1 MARTWPWQ
9 RVAQSAR
16 HSLRTFRHSPLAE
29 ISGALGDLGTLLPL
43 MAALA
48 LQGSVS
54 LSSTLVFSGLFN
66 VVTGIWFG
74 LPLPVQPMKAIAAA
88 AIAEN
93 ASLRDTVA
101 AGALVSSAVL
111 LLAVTGLL
119 RRLAD
124 IVPLPVVKGIQLG
137 AGLSLVISAGSSSL
151 LGGLSWI
158 HHPSVLDN
166 RLWALAAFV
175 GLVLTQRMAPADTAS
190 PARTALFL
198 PYALVVFLVGLVV
211 AIVAST
217 LPHLGAVDRHLP
229 HFAVWH
235 PHIRLPHWLDSHA
248 WAMAIAQLP
257 LTTLNS
263 VVAVS
268 ALAEELFA
276 PSLLSPLALSSSFTP
291 TTSVTA
297 FGCSVGAMN
306 LVGCWFGAMP
316 VCHGAG
322 GLAVQYRFGARSGAS
337 VILLGTAKLLLGLF
351 LGETLLDLLRAFPR
365 SLLGVLVLASGLEL
379 ASAGASLN
387 THPQG
392 GQGGQEDGSS
402 RDGSIT
408 QDGSFTSRQKRE
420 RWTVML
426 MTAGCLL
433 AFKNDAVG
441 FLAGLVCHGAY
452 RLADKLEARNS
463 SLRNRLRRPGHGEH
477 TALLS

>member
-9 RVAQSAR
+9 RVANSAR
-16 HSLRTFRHSPLAE
+16 HNQQTLRHSPLAE

-66 VVTGIWFG
+66 IATGLWFG
-74 LPLPVQPMKAIAAA
+74 IPLPVQPMKAIAAA
-88 AIAEN
+88 AIAEG

-101 AGALVSSAVL
+101 AGALVSAAVL

-124 IVPLPVVKGIQLG
+124 VVPVPVVKGIQLG
-137 AGLSLVISAGSSSL
+137 AGLSLVISAGSGSL
-151 LGGLSWI
+151 LGNLGWFE
-158 HHPSVLDN
+158 HPSVFDN
-166 RLWALAAFV
+166 RLWALAAFI
-175 GLVLTQRMAPADTAS
+175 GLVLTQRMAPSSTPSGHAGG
-190 PARTALFL
+190 PLFL
-198 PYALVVFLVGLVV
+198 PYALVVFVVGLVIS
-211 AIVAST
+211 IVVSA
-217 LPHLGAVDRHLP
+217 LHAHLP
-229 HFAVWH
+229 HFHIWH
-235 PHIRLPHWLDSHA
+235 PHIVLPHWLDSHA

-268 ALAEELFA
+268 ALAEELFT
-276 PSLLSPLALSSSFTP
+276 PSLLSSLSSSSFTP
-291 TTSVTA
+291 ATSVTA

-306 LVGCWFGAMP
+306 LIGCWFGAMP

-337 VILLGTAKLLLGLF
+337 VVLLGLVKLLLGLF
-351 LGETLLDLLRAFPR
+351 LGETLLDLLRIFPR
-365 SLLGVLVLASGLEL
+365 SLLGVLVLAAGLEL

-387 THPQG
+387 TYSHG
-392 GQGGQEDGSS
+392 GNDNTEEGGSYT
-402 RDGSIT
+402 SI
-408 QDGSFTSRQKRE
+408 QKRE

-441 FLAGLVCHGAY
+441 FVAGLVCHGAY
-452 RLADKLEARNS
+452 RLADYLEARRSN
-463 SLRNRLRRPGHGEH
+463 RNRLRRPGHGESR
-477 TALLS
+477 ALLS

>member
-1 MARTWPWQ
+1 MTRTWPWQ

-16 HSLRTFRHSPLAE
+16 HNMDVLRRSPLAE

-54 LSSTLVFSGLFN
+54 LSSTLVFSGLYN
-66 VVTGIWFG
+66 LATGLWFG
-74 LPLPVQPMKAIAAA
+74 IPLPVQPMKAIAAA
-88 AIAEN
+88 AIAEG

-101 AGALVSSAVL
+101 AGALVSSAVM

-124 IVPLPVVKGIQLG
+124 VVPLPVVKGIQLG
-137 AGLSLVISAGSSSL
+137 AGLSLVISAGNSNL
-151 LGGLSWI
+151 LGGLGWLDR
-158 HHPSVLDN
+158 PSVLDN

-175 GLVLTQRMAPADTAS
+175 GLVLTQRMTPSSRAGGP
-190 PARTALFL
+190 LFL
-198 PYALVVFLVGLVV
+198 PYALAVFVVGLILALVV
-211 AIVAST
+211 AV
-217 LPHLGAVDRHLP
+217 LHVGGAGQHHLP
-229 HFAVWH
+229 HFAIWR
-235 PHIRLPHWLDSHA
+235 PHVALPRWLDSRA

-268 ALAEELFA
+268 ALAEELFVST
-276 PSLLSPLALSSSFTP
+276 PSLPASLSSAPFTP
-291 TTSVTA
+291 ATSVTA

-306 LVGCWFGAMP
+306 LIGCWFGAMP

-337 VILLGTAKLLLGLF
+337 VMILGAAKMLLGLF
-351 LGETLLDLLRAFPR
+351 LGETLLDLLRVFPR
-365 SLLGVLVLASGLEL
+365 SLLGVLVLAAGLEL

-387 THPQG
+387 TLRENGNEGEDVQG
-392 GQGGQEDGSS
+392 GSY
-402 RDGSIT
+402 T
-408 QDGSFTSRQKRE
+408 AVQKRE

-441 FLAGLVCHGAY
+441 FVAGLVCHGAY
-452 RLADKLEARNS
+452 RLADELEARRSNHN
-463 SLRNRLRRPGHGEH
+463 RNRRPGHGESR
-477 TALLS
+477 ALLS

>member
-16 HSLRTFRHSPLAE
+16 YSRHTLRRSPLAE

-43 MAALA
+43 MAAVA

-66 VVTGIWFG
+66 ILTGIWFG

-88 AIAEN
+88 AIADS

-119 RRLAD
+119 RRLAGV
-124 IVPLPVVKGIQLG
+124 VPLPVVKGIQLG
-137 AGLSLVISAGSSSL
+137 AGLSLVISAGNNSL
-151 LGGLSWI
+151 LGSLSWLN
-158 HHPSVLDN
+158 HPSVLDN

-190 PARTALFL
+190 PARSTLFL
-198 PYALVVFLVGLVV
+198 PYALVVFLIGLVIS
-211 AIVAST
+211 IVASVLHIGT
-217 LPHLGAVDRHLP
+217 ASRHLP
-229 HFAVWH
+229 HFVVWH
-235 PHIRLPHWLDSHA
+235 PHIVLPHWLDSRA
-248 WAMAIAQLP
+248 WTMAIAQLP
-257 LTTLNS
+257 LTMLNS

-276 PSLLSPLALSSSFTP
+276 PPVLSSLALSSSFTP

-297 FGCSVGAMN
+297 FGCSVGVMN

-337 VILLGTAKLLLGLF
+337 VILLGAAKLLLGLF

-365 SLLGVLVLASGLEL
+365 SLLGVLVLAAGLEL

-387 THPQG
+387 THLEGDG
-392 GQGGQEDGSS
+392 GDGSNIQGCS
-402 RDGSIT
+402 YT
-408 QDGSFTSRQKRE
+408 ANQKRE

-441 FLAGLVCHGAY
+441 FVAGLLCHGAY
-452 RLADKLEARNS
+452 RLADKLEARRS
-463 SLRNRLRRPGHGEH
+463 SRGRLRRPGLGEN

>member
-1 MARTWPWQ
+1 MAGTWPWQ

-16 HSLRTFRHSPLAE
+16 YNAQTFRRSPLAE

-66 VVTGIWFG
+66 IASGLWFG
-74 LPLPVQPMKAIAAA
+74 IPLPVQPMKAIAAA
-88 AIAEN
+88 AIAEG

-101 AGALVSSAVL
+101 AGALVSAAVL

-124 IVPLPVVKGIQLG
+124 VVPVPVVKGIQLG
-137 AGLSLVISAGSSSL
+137 AGLSLVISAGNSSL
-151 LGGLSWI
+151 LGNLGWLDR
-158 HHPSVLDN
+158 PSVLDN

-175 GLVLTQRMAPADTAS
+175 GLVLTQRMAPSGAS
-190 PARTALFL
+190 SHARGGPLFL
-198 PYALVVFLVGLVV
+198 PYALVVFVVGLAIAIVV
-211 AIVAST
+211 AVLHVGGGAS
-217 LPHLGAVDRHLP
+217 HHLP
-229 HFAVWH
+229 RFAIWH
-235 PHIRLPHWLDSHA
+235 PHVVLPHWLDRHA

-268 ALAEELFA
+268 ALAEELFT
-276 PSLLSPLALSSSFTP
+276 PSLLESLALSSSSFTP
-291 TTSVTA
+291 ATSVTA

-337 VILLGTAKLLLGLF
+337 VVLLGAAKLLLGLF
-351 LGETLLDLLRAFPR
+351 LGETLLDLLRVFPR
-365 SLLGVLVLASGLEL
+365 SLLGVLVLAAGLEL

-387 THPQG
+387 TSTSHASLRGSGGEEAAQG
-392 GQGGQEDGSS
+392 GS
-402 RDGSIT
+402 
-408 QDGSFTSRQKRE
+408 SFTAIQKRE

-441 FLAGLVCHGAY
+441 FVAGLVCHGAY
-452 RLADKLEARNS
+452 RLADKLEERRSSRN
-463 SLRNRLRRPGHGEH
+463 LLRRPGHGENR
-477 TALLS
+477 ALLS